1 MSDENVVTLSAA
13 AQEFGFSVSTLRR
26 EAARGRL
33 VTYKIGRR
41 LYTKRR
47 DVLDMIE
54 RCRVPQ
60 RNLSAD
66 APKYDVP
73 SMSEADQILALRAAL
88 LHEPLDE
95 TKKG

>member
-1 MSDENVVTLSAA
+1 MSDENVITLSAA
-13 AQEFGFSVSTLRR
+13 AQEFGFSVSTLRA

-54 RCRVPQ
+54 RCRVP
-60 RNLSAD
+60 RSNLSAHG
-66 APKYDVP
+66 PKDEVSP
-73 SMSEADQILALRAAL
+73 VSETDQILALRAAL
-88 LHEPLDE
+88 LHETLYK
-95 TKKG
+95 TRNR